1 MNKRKTKIIKTM
13 KCYEDKK
20 GEGKITQPP
29 EKYSELEPYIAFFQ
43 GNSRKDVKP
52 AALFVFMRD

>member
-1 MNKRKTKIIKTM
+1 MRI
-13 KCYEDKK
+13 KK
-20 GEGKITQPP
+20 GRERSPNLLSKH
-29 EKYSELEPYIAFFQ
+29 SELEPYIAFFQ